1 MISNETSIQ
10 FGGYIKDP
18 IGMISPKGQVGK
30 IRIESVVN
38 EIMMTG
44 VSYEEGEGKR
54 LNQLIIKSN
63 KIHTPKGVF
72 VGIPYK
78 EVILKGGE
86 LYRQWWNERIKLNNM
101 WFNIEGLNATGQRA
115 LNYLTILHEK
125 KWKPMAIISQKED
138 LKNITSNLMPKF
150 LNLHT
155 TS

>member
-10 FGGYIKDP
+10 FGGYIKYP

-30 IRIESVVN
+30 IRIESVVNEMDGCTETYVEFIYDKN

-78 EVILKGGE
+78 EVI
-86 LYRQWWNERIKLNNM
+86 
-101 WFNIEGLNATGQRA
+101 
-115 LNYLTILHEK
+115 
-125 KWKPMAIISQKED
+125 
-138 LKNITSNLMPKF
+138 
-150 LNLHT
+150 
-155 TS
+155 